1 MAPRAVPKW
10 ILGIDTAKVTEM
22 PMQAMRLFLQH
33 QEVVLTGLLLD
44 GAREAEFERHV
55 KTHRLAHRAQ
65 VMDRHSAGLKQ
76 V

>member
-1 MAPRAVPKW
+1 
-10 ILGIDTAKVTEM
+10 M